1 MIGGKQGG
9 SNPKYLNLGDEPKKQ
24 VSFRLPI
31 SLNDKIQNLA
41 KITNKT
47 NTETIE
53 TILNNFLEHKIL
65 TNSYLD
71 LLENE
76 IYIKIPQS
84 YMLKENIKTPKRY
97 LDLRGDGEDLEANE
111 IIKTSELLNISES
124 KLFYN
129 ELIDALGKNELL
141 KIGDLF
147 SIGTQATA
155 QTKKEILDTI
165 KDYEIL
171 LIPNNLDVFNY
182 KTMTYETIFNNGHWG
197 HAGLDFIIIP
207 EMAKYTDDLTNALYI
222 FYFKF
227 YKTNLRPYLS
237 IFLINYID
245 ALDVI
250 GAKNENLKNLLKTI
264 YTELGQAQNQD
275 TVKAIAKTYNTG
287 NIINVSDNQTPK
299 PDLIKIIDYYN
310 TNVTNYSY
318 ETLNNKLEALEK
330 ENQDLKKELEYIS
343 EALDDKLQRLDE
355 INKIFE
361 KYEIDKILN
370 NKGL

>member
-1 MIGGKQGG
+1 
-9 SNPKYLNLGDEPKKQ
+9 
-24 VSFRLPI
+24 
-31 SLNDKIQNLA
+31 
-41 KITNKT
+41 
-47 NTETIE
+47 
-53 TILNNFLEHKIL
+53 
-65 TNSYLD
+65 
-71 LLENE
+71 
-76 IYIKIPQS
+76 
-84 YMLKENIKTPKRY
+84 
-97 LDLRGDGEDLEANE
+97 
-111 IIKTSELLNISES
+111 
-124 KLFYN
+124 
-129 ELIDALGKNELL
+129 
-141 KIGDLF
+141 
-147 SIGTQATA
+147 
-155 QTKKEILDTI
+155 
-165 KDYEIL
+165 
-171 LIPNNLDVFNY
+171 
-182 KTMTYETIFNNGHWG
+182 MTYETIFNNGHWG

-287 NIINVSDNQTPK
+287 NSINVSDNETPK

-330 ENQDLKKELEYIS
+330 ENKELKEKINTMEDDIRDELKREFKKAFDDLLKENNIS
-343 EALDDKLQRLDE
+343 L
-355 INKIFE
+355 
-361 KYEIDKILN
+361 
-370 NKGL
+370 